1 MKEKEFKKYPKYK
14 PSDIEWIGE
23 IPEEWEFKKTKYCFN
38 YTTGF
43 TPPTGQSEYYNGDH
57 IWITIS
63 DMNQKYLSDS
73 STKLSDKAIEK
84 YKPDVTP
91 KGSLLFSF
99 KLSVGKVAFA
109 GTDVYTNEAIISIIP
124 NENVNLDY
132 YFYILPD
139 QLLRNANENI
149 YGAKLLNQELIKNAS
164 IIFPPPAEQTAIAN
178 YLADKTAKIDTLIE
192 KKKKLIE
199 LLKEERTAV
208 INQAVTKGINPN
220 VKLKPSGIEWLGEIP
235 EHWEVK
241 KLKYVAKVQS
251 SNVDKKTIEGEVPIL
266 LCNYVD
272 VYKNEFIDDSF
283 NFMEATATAKEIGK
297 FILHE
302 GDVLITKDS
311 ETPDDI
317 ANPAYVKQ
325 DFNNVICGYHLAQ
338 IKPNK
343 SQLLGEFLFRLFQS
357 KTFNSHFEVSAN
369 GVTRFGLPLD
379 SITDVKVSFPKLDEQ
394 IQIVQ
399 YIETETKRIDGT
411 ISKIEKEIELLA
423 EYRTALISEV
433 VTGKIDVR
441 NMV

>member
-357 KTFNSHFEVSAN
+357 KKFNSHFEVSAN